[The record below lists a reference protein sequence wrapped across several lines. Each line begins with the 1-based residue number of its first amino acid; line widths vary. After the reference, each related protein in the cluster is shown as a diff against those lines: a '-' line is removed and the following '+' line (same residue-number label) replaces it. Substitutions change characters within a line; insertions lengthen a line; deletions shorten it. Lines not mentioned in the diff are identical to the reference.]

1 MNAVGCV
8 PRVHIIN
15 AVWQKKRIF
24 ISPSR
29 AMPSVGEWACPPPA
43 TVYLR
48 RLNAR
53 SGLPHGIV
61 SHMRDMDLVSDPGY
75 HAAARYGVVAV
86 EGGSHHTCPNGRSAS
101 LTKRGSP
108 GSGAYGDPMRNPMWD
123 LARDPWF
130 HGRLNARSV
139 ISHGIRSSI

>member
-15 AVWQKKRIF
+15 AVWQKKTDLHIA
-24 ISPSR
+24 ISCNAVGRGVGVSTARHRLSTQTQCTIRATAWDRESHAGYGSR
-29 AMPSVGEWACPPPA
+29 K
-43 TVYLR
+43 
-48 RLNAR
+48 R
-53 SGLPHGIV
+53 SGVPCGSSLWRG
-61 SHMRDMDLVSDPGY
+61 GC
-75 HAAARYGVVAV
+75 G
-86 EGGSHHTCPNGRSAS
+86 GGSHPTCPNGRSAS